1 MARIKSSII
10 RSRAFSSEVTA
21 AIAVAPEGGTSMA
34 ALTLLGAKRHG
45 FGGGVVATPPQSG
58 SPPSARRP
66 AALPFGRARRCVGL
80 PPRAF
85 SPAPQ
90 GGSLVR
96 AYRPRG
102 SGERYRLKP
111 MIFCAV
117 SAKPSAFTLAGGGE
131 VQTRLSDMV
140 VHEPCPCRAR
150 TIPDHLAQYAN
161 II

>member
-1 MARIKSSII
+1 
-10 RSRAFSSEVTA
+10 
-21 AIAVAPEGGTSMA
+21 MA

-45 FGGGVVATPPQSG
+45 FGGGVVAAPPLSG

-66 AALPFGRARRCVGL
+66 AALPYGRARRCGGL

-102 SGERYRLKP
+102 SGERYRLTP
-111 MIFCAV
+111 MIISAV
-117 SAKPSAFTLAGGGE
+117 SATPSAFMAVGGGG
-131 VQTRLSDMV
+131 VQTRLGNMDK
-140 VHEPCPCRAR
+140 HEPCPCRAR
-150 TIPDHLAQYAN
+150 TILAHLAQNETSNQRTACK
-161 II
+161 

>member
-1 MARIKSSII
+1 
-10 RSRAFSSEVTA
+10 
-21 AIAVAPEGGTSMA
+21 MA

-45 FGGGVVATPPQSG
+45 FRGGVIAAPPQSG

-66 AALPFGRARRCVGL
+66 AAQPYGLARRCGGL

-111 MIFCAV
+111 MILCAV
-117 SAKPSAFTLAGGGE
+117 SAAPSAFMVVGGGG
-131 VQTRLSDMV
+131 VQTRLSDMYE
-140 VHEPCPCRAR
+140 HEPCPCRAR
-150 TIPDHLAQYAN
+150 TIPAHLAQMAN
-161 II
+161 LI